1 MAEEDDSCAALP
13 ALAAFELPALMMLP
27 LELAPLRALVALEL
41 PALIASVAEL
51 PALSAPIALDVA
63 FGMPAALDAVLASG
77 LLATL
82 ELEATMLAGSR

>member
-41 PALIASVAEL
+41 PAL
-51 PALSAPIALDVA
+51 SAPIALDVA
-63 FGMPAALDAVLASG
+63 FGKPAALDAELASG
-77 LLATL
+77 LPATL
-82 ELEATMLAGSR
+82 ELEATTLAGSR